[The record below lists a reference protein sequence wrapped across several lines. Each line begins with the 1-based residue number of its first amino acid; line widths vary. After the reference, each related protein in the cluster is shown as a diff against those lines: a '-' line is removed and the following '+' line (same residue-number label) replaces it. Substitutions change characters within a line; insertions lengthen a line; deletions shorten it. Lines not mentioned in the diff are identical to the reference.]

1 MRFVQTKPST
11 ALAVLAIALALGMSI
26 TLAQDAPKPPGP
38 NIMVLADE
46 PLGGNDRQHV
56 VIGVT
61 NWPPGGATQRHY
73 HAGDEYAVV
82 VEGAIEIDNDGE
94 PPHIYQAGQAYHN
107 KRGVVHVA
115 RNANNGPSKLTFV
128 LVTDKGSP
136 LQVPPNDAKPN

>member
-1 MRFVQTKPST
+1 MKFTHAKPSP
-11 ALAVLAIALALGMSI
+11 ALGLVLVAMALGMSL
-26 TLAQDAPKPPGP
+26 TLAQDAPKPPAP

-56 VIGVT
+56 IIGVT

-82 VEGAIEIDNDGE
+82 IEGAIEIDSDGE

-115 RNANNGPSKLTFV
+115 RNANNGPSKLSFV
-128 LVTDKGSP
+128 LVTDKGSSM
-136 LQVPPNDAKPN
+136 QVPANDARPK